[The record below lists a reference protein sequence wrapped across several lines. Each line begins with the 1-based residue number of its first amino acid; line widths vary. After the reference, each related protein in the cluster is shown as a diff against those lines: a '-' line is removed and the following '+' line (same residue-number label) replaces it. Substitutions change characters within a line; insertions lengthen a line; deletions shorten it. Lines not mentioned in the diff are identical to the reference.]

1 MPITIENFRKTA
13 SSEQLMVLEGII
25 VLGKREHH
33 LATKVNDAHS
43 PFKRAA
49 DIERTYWG
57 FQLTQI
63 ADLVID
69 QEIAPSGNR
78 AAAPYQRKLD
88 EVREKIAYL
97 FQVATNE
104 LGMENLG
111 FVQRN
116 FHHYVGEPL
125 SPSR

>member
-13 SSEQLMVLEGII
+13 SSEQLMVLDRII
-25 VLGKREHH
+25 MLGEIEHH
-33 LATKVNDAHS
+33 WATEFNDAHA

>member
-13 SSEQLMVLEGII
+13 SSEQLAVLEGII

-33 LATKVNDAHS
+33 LATKVNDAHA

-49 DIERTYWG
+49 DRERTYWG
-57 FQLTQI
+57 FQFAQI

-69 QEIAPSGNR
+69 QEIAPSGNG

-88 EVREKIAYL
+88 EVREKMAYL
-97 FQVATNE
+97 FQVAKNE

>member
-1 MPITIENFRKTA
+1 MPITIEDFRKTA
-13 SSEQLMVLEGII
+13 SSEQLAVLDRII
-25 VLGKREHH
+25 MLGEMEHH
-33 LATKVNDAHS
+33 WATKVNDAHV

-49 DIERTYWG
+49 DRERTFWG
-57 FQLTQI
+57 FQFAQI
-63 ADLVID
+63 AELVVD
-69 QEIAPSGNR
+69 QEIAPLGYR
-78 AAAPYQRKLD
+78 AAAPYQIALD
-88 EVREKIAYL
+88 EVRERISYL

>member
-1 MPITIENFRKTA
+1 MPITIEDFRKTA
-13 SSEQLMVLEGII
+13 SSEQLAVLERII
-25 VLGKREHH
+25 MLGKREHH
-33 LATKVNDAHS
+33 LATKVNDAHA

-49 DIERTYWG
+49 ARERTSWG
-57 FQLTQI
+57 FQFAQI

-69 QEIAPSGNR
+69 EEIAPLGYG
-78 AAAPYQRKLD
+78 AAAPYQRRLY

-116 FHHYVGEPL
+116 FPHYVGEPL